1 MKIKSH
7 PKTVV
12 DFESNLKNVKKK
24 QKALLKKIL
33 K

>member
-12 DFESNLKNVKKK
+12 DFESNLKNVKNNKK
-24 QKALLKKIL
+24 LYSKKY
-33 K
+33 